1 MQNKHL
7 LLTVIFFAS
16 GLVFIGLA
24 GWFYL
29 REYNLE
35 RSGYSAQGIV
45 VDMVE
50 SIDDDGSSYAPI
62 VRFRAHSGHTLEF
75 QSGYYTYPAAYEIGQ
90 TVTVLY
96 PADNPSKAILKGESN
111 LLILIFGILGVV
123 CCFAFGIAAWV
134 MGNGDLSEMDAGRMD
149 ATGRGLTVAG
159 KIIGIV
165 SVAWAVL
172 QLIGLI
178 IWVALMAAGTLPEL

>member
-1 MQNKHL
+1 MQNKRL
-7 LLTVIFFAS
+7 LLTVIVFAS

-50 SIDDDGSSYAPI
+50 STGGDGTSYAPI
-62 VRFRAHSGHTLEF
+62 VRFTTHSGRALEF
-75 QSGYYTYPAAYEIGQ
+75 QSGCYTYPPAYEVGQ

-96 PADNPSKAILKGESN
+96 PADDSSKAILKGESN
-111 LLILIFGILGVV
+111 LLILIFAILGGIELLVGT
-123 CCFAFGIAAWV
+123 FFGIKTFTAN
-134 MGNGDLSEMDAGRMD
+134 MYGE
-149 ATGRGLTVAG
+149 T
-159 KIIGIV
+159 
-165 SVAWAVL
+165 
-172 QLIGLI
+172 
-178 IWVALMAAGTLPEL
+178 

>member
-1 MQNKHL
+1 MQNKRL

-35 RSGYSAQGIV
+35 RSGYSTQGTVI
-45 VDMVE
+45 DLVE
-50 SIDDDGSSYAPI
+50 SIDDDGTSYAPI
-62 VRFRAHSGHTLEF
+62 VRFKAHNGRTLEF
-75 QSGYYTYPAAYEIGQ
+75 QSGYYAYPPAYELGQ

-111 LLILIFGILGVV
+111 LLILIFAILGGVELLV
-123 CCFAFGIAAWV
+123 GTFFGI
-134 MGNGDLSEMDAGRMD
+134 
-149 ATGRGLTVAG
+149 
-159 KIIGIV
+159 KIFTANMYGE
-165 SVAWAVL
+165 
-172 QLIGLI
+172 
-178 IWVALMAAGTLPEL
+178 T